1 MALADG
7 AHPEVAPGYPHPQ
20 ELVGLDAR
28 AIHDDAAV
36 GMLYDGVPPLQGG
49 QR

>member
-1 MALADG
+1 MRFADR
-7 AHPEVAPGYPHPQ
+7 AHSEVAPGYPHPQ
-20 ELVGLDAR
+20 QLVCLDVR
-28 AIHDDAAV
+28 AVHDDPAV